1 MAAMRNAREQ
11 AMEDESAWNREQKQ
25 KADEIKKQRE
35 NEIEMMRMARQH
47 AIEEEER
54 EEANMRSEF
63 RRQVSPGL
71 EAARNVSFQNRD
83 PYKEGTE
90 KIERMRSERELEI
103 MEMMRARDSMMDEE
117 DMERQ
122 DGRSEAS
129 RELEAFRAS
138 RQGGVKDRYQPIEEQ
153 QGQNGHD
160 VVARAPKAKVR
171 SDNWMSN
178 SSQEKQE
185 MARMQRAR
193 EIEMMMSARAQA
205 IEEEEQERAMEEQER
220 RMDMER
226 KNQEMAMLVANI
238 QRMREHQAT
247 SQEEEEK
254 MTRYQEEMM
263 MRVMELQE
271 LQRGGIMS

>member
-1 MAAMRNAREQ
+1 MG
-11 AMEDESAWNREQKQ
+11 
-25 KADEIKKQRE
+25 
-35 NEIEMMRMARQH
+35 MMRMARQH

-138 RQGGVKDRYQPIEEQ
+138 RRGGVKDRYQPIEEQ

-171 SDNWMSN
+171 SDNWMATQVKRSRKW
-178 SSQEKQE
+178 QGC
-185 MARMQRAR
+185 R
-193 EIEMMMSARAQA
+193 E
-205 IEEEEQERAMEEQER
+205 
-220 RMDMER
+220 
-226 KNQEMAMLVANI
+226 
-238 QRMREHQAT
+238 
-247 SQEEEEK
+247 
-254 MTRYQEEMM
+254 
-263 MRVMELQE
+263 
-271 LQRGGIMS
+271 RGR